1 MKVPERNIR
10 TLKAILILR
19 STVLNL
25 WVDTP
30 LGVAYLI
37 SYISDIYI
45 AIYSNYKI
53 KVMNLQGNN
62 YIHGWGSP
70 YHEDLYLKCG
80 LRW

>member
-1 MKVPERNIR
+1 MKVPERNI
-10 TLKAILILR
+10 TTFKVILTLR

-45 AIYSNYKI
+45 AIYSNNKI
-53 KVMNLQGNN
+53 IVMN
-62 YIHGWGSP
+62 
-70 YHEDLYLKCG
+70 
-80 LRW
+80 